1 MPERNVISTDRAP
14 VAVGA
19 YSQAIRTGDLVFT
32 AGQLGIDPASG
43 EFSAPDVAGQAEQA
57 LANLSAILDASGSGL
72 DRLVK
77 VTVFLADIADWPALN
92 DVFELVRQAG
102 GTPRLTGSGSTVF
115 ALTADPE
122 RAAAVAGHLR
132 DAGVRVTLTRTRDA
146 AASIERVIEEED

>member
-32 AGQLGIDPASG
+32 AGQLGIDPGTG
-43 EFSAPDVAGQAEQA
+43 EFRATDVAGQAEQA

-92 DVFELVRQAG
+92 DVYSRLVPEPFPARSAFAVKDL
-102 GTPRLTGSGSTVF
+102 PRGARVEIEAIATVG
-115 ALTADPE
+115 P
-122 RAAAVAGHLR
+122 G
-132 DAGVRVTLTRTRDA
+132 
-146 AASIERVIEEED
+146 